1 MGSAQ
6 FLHMSAIKDGRYA
19 INIGGRER
27 HLLFSLN
34 ALDEIQDK
42 FGGYDKLGE
51 VFNQEN
57 KDWIKNTRW
66 LLTLLINEGADE
78 GEPELT
84 EKQVGR
90 LIYTGNIFDVQNAIL
105 KAFAVGTSGSETHRE
120 EQGEQDE
127 ISDGADK
134 GNAES
139 GQVS

>member
-1 MGSAQ
+1 
-6 FLHMSAIKDGRYA
+6 MSAIKDGRYP
-19 INIGGRER
+19 IELGGKQR

-57 KDWIKNTRW
+57 KDWIKNTKW
-66 LLTLLINEGADE
+66 LLTLLVNEGANE
-78 GEPELT
+78 GEPEVT
-84 EKQVGR
+84 EQQVGR
-90 LIYTGNIFDVQNAIL
+90 WIHTGNIITVQSAIL
-105 KAFAVGTSGSETHRE
+105 KAFSVGSNGDKE
-120 EQGEQDE
+120 EAEENEEEEPGE
-127 ISDGADK
+127 SNDGADG

>member
-1 MGSAQ
+1 
-6 FLHMSAIKDGRYA
+6 MSAIKDGRYP
-19 INIGGRER
+19 IEVGGKTR

-51 VFNQEN
+51 VFNQDN
-57 KDWIKNTRW
+57 KDWIKNTKW
-66 LLTLLINEGADE
+66 LLALLINEGAED
-78 GEPELT
+78 GEEEVN

-90 LIYTGNIFDVQNAIL
+90 WIHTGNIVEVQSAIL
-105 KAFAVGTSGSETHRE
+105 KAFAVGTSGNKAE
-120 EQGEQDE
+120 EDKEEEPGENN
-127 ISDGADK
+127 DGADG

>member
-1 MGSAQ
+1 
-6 FLHMSAIKDGRYA
+6 MSAIKDGRYT
-19 INIGGRER
+19 IVIGGQER

-66 LLTLLINEGADE
+66 LFTLLINEGAEE
-78 GEPELT
+78 GEQEVT

-90 LIYTGNIFDVQNAIL
+90 WIHTGNILEVQSAIL
-105 KAFAVGTSGSETHRE
+105 KAFAVGTTGNKEPAATDNKE
-120 EQGEQDE
+120 PGENNDGTDE
-127 ISDGADK
+127 

-139 GQVS
+139 GQAF

>member
-1 MGSAQ
+1 
-6 FLHMSAIKDGRYA
+6 MSAIKDGRYP
-19 INIGGRER
+19 IELGGKKR

-51 VFNQEN
+51 VFDQDN
-57 KDWIKNTRW
+57 KDWIKNTKW
-66 LLTLLINEGADE
+66 LLALLINEGAEE
-78 GEPELT
+78 GEAEVN

-90 LIYTGNIFDVQNAIL
+90 WIHTGNIFEVQSAIL
-105 KAFAVGTSGSETHRE
+105 KAFAVGTNGGGEAAEDE
-120 EQGEQDE
+120 EEPGGNN
-127 ISDGADK
+127 DGADG

>member
-1 MGSAQ
+1 
-6 FLHMSAIKDGRYA
+6 MSAIKDGRYPV
-19 INIGGRER
+19 NIGGQER

-51 VFNQEN
+51 VFDQDN
-57 KDWIKNTRW
+57 KDWIKNTKW
-66 LLTLLINEGADE
+66 LLALLLNEGAEE
-78 GEPELT
+78 GEPEVT

-90 LIYTGNIFDVQNAIL
+90 WIHTGNIMEVQTAIL
-105 KAFAVGTSGSETHRE
+105 KAFAVGTNGSTEGQE
-120 EQGEQDE
+120 KEPGENNDGTDE
-127 ISDGADK
+127 